1 MDSRPFIEHI
11 ASGVQSLGQQVA
23 DEDIQRFAGLLCELD
38 RWNARINLT
47 AIRDPAEMVSGHLL
61 DSLAIRPLIE
71 GKSLIDIGTGAGF
84 PGFPMAVLRPDCQ
97 FTLVES
103 HARKSVFLREASREL
118 PNIRVVEQRAES
130 LSLRFDWIVSRGVRW
145 KKPLDLVPR
154 LGDHIAL
161 LLGESDA
168 AELRRKHEIAWSP
181 TTRLPWGERRVMLTG
196 CVPRGT

>member
-1 MDSRPFIEHI
+1 MSDFSSLLTRHV
-11 ASGVQSLGQQVA
+11 SGV
-23 DEDIQRFAGLLCELD
+23 CELTEQQLE
-38 RWNARINLT
+38 RLERHYELLRLWNRKINLT
-47 AIRDPAEMVSGHLL
+47 SLKRLEDIVVRHYSE
-61 DSLAIRPLIE
+61 SLALGAILPAVAVTVA
-71 GKSLIDIGTGAGF
+71 DIGSGAGF

-130 LSLRFDWIVSRGVRW
+130 LSLRFDWIVSRAVRW

-168 AELRRKHEIAWSP
+168 AELRRRHEIAWSP
-181 TTRLPWGERRVMLTG
+181 TTRLPWGERRVILTG

>member
-1 MDSRPFIEHI
+1 MSDFSSLLTRHV
-11 ASGVQSLGQQVA
+11 SGV
-23 DEDIQRFAGLLCELD
+23 CELTEQQLE
-38 RWNARINLT
+38 RLERHYELLQLWNRKINLT
-47 AIRDPAEMVSGHLL
+47 SLKRLEDIVVRHYSE
-61 DSLAIRPLIE
+61 SLALGAILPAVAVTVA
-71 GKSLIDIGTGAGF
+71 DIGSGAGF

-130 LSLRFDWIVSRGVRW
+130 LSLRFDWIVSRAVRW

-168 AELRRKHEIAWSP
+168 AELRRRHEIAWSP
-181 TTRLPWGERRVMLTG
+181 TTRLPWGERRVILTG